1 MLKRIFSVALDRF
14 QKRYQYDVSYGRY
27 VLEHSERAFLKLARL
42 QGFAGYHA
50 DVPKD
55 VYYAAKITSAMK
67 ADCGPCTQLTV
78 TWAEEAGVSPAL
90 IRSILSGDPKLPAD
104 VALGVRFTHSVLAR
118 DPAADLMRA
127 EIRKK
132 WGDKAVIS
140 LAFAIAAGQ
149 LYPNLK
155 YGLGFGHECSLV
167 EVAGSPVRVDREKA
181 REFVA
186 V

>member
-1 MLKRIFSVALDRF
+1 MMKRIFSLALDRF

-27 VLEHSERAFLKLARL
+27 VLEHSERAFLKLTRL
-42 QGFAGYHA
+42 QGFGSYRE
-50 DVPKD
+50 DVPRD
-55 VYYAAKITSAMK
+55 VYYAAKITSSIR
-67 ADCGPCTQLTV
+67 ADCGSCTQLVV

-90 IRSILSGDPKLPAD
+90 IRAIVSGDPKLPAD
-104 VALGVRFTHSVLAR
+104 VALAVRFTDAVLSR
-118 DPAADLMRA
+118 DPACDLMRA
-127 EIRKK
+127 EIRKN

-167 EVAGSPVRVDREKA
+167 QVAGSPVKVEHQAKQEMMA
-181 REFVA
+181 R
-186 V
+186 